1 MCVGQEV
8 VKISEENHKPLP
20 NTGVALEQNFFALQ
34 CTLSFPLQTGEW
46 ESLQIVKEV
55 IV

>member
-20 NTGVALEQNFFALQ
+20 NTGVALEQNFFAQ
-34 CTLSFPLQTGEW
+34 SFPLQTGEW